1 MKGVTLVDNLISLI
15 IIVIFLLG
23 IIIVGAIAGKN
34 SKDSDGYLVGN
45 RKSSYLLI
53 VGTLFATFWGGG
65 TVLGGSGA
73 AFNDGIMGVIE
84 DPFAAGL
91 ALILVGVFFVR
102 TLRRLKLTS
111 VGELYQRRFNK
122 SVSYSASALMIPT
135 YIIWTAVQLL
145 AIGKIANVLLGI
157 NFMLAF
163 LVGTAVVLLYTI
175 LGGILAVVWTDA
187 IQMIIIIVGLV
198 IIMVVGVNAV
208 GGVSVISAN
217 TPSNYWDFFPND
229 TNGVSWLAYIAMWIG
244 MALGNIPSPDI
255 AQRAFV
261 AKDEKTAQSG
271 MITAGFLYWTIGL
284 IPVFIALIGIT
295 MINKGLL
302 APDVMTMIQDD
313 SELLIPLLAKELLG
327 PIGLGIFAGSLIAAV
342 LSSASTSLFATAVL
356 ISNDIYQPL
365 FMKTKDDHKLVV
377 ITRVSVLIVGGFSIL
392 IGLLSTNLY
401 DLTIF
406 AFTLLFGILFFPFVL
421 ALKSKRVNSYG
432 VLAGMF
438 TGLLVNLIGA
448 IVQRTIIPEPWE
460 FFTIVPALLNLI
472 VIIIVTYFTRNIN
485 RATPLDQIYI
495 E

>member
-145 AIGKIANVLLGI
+145 AIGKIANVLLGV

-198 IIMVVGVNAV
+198 IIIVVGVNAV
-208 GGVSVISAN
+208 GGISVISAN

-271 MITAGFLYWTIGL
+271 MITAGLLYWTIGL

-302 APDVMTMIQDD
+302 TPDVMTMIQDD

-356 ISNDIYQPL
+356 MSNDIYQPL
-365 FMKTKDDHKLVV
+365 FMKTKDDRKLVV
-377 ITRVSVLIVGGFSIL
+377 VTRISVLIVGGFSIL

-460 FFTIVPALLNLI
+460 FFTIVPALLNLV